1 MDLFLK
7 LYADILD
14 EMSES
19 KPEKEEEVCEYCD
32 DYVKNCMSK
41 MLGKMKARR
50 IDMFF
55 MRYYDEY
62 CSNKVVFNE
71 LDSQKKSFKDY
82 VKENKDF
89 LVKEYIHYRR
99 SNR

>member
-1 MDLFLK
+1 
-7 LYADILD
+7 
-14 EMSES
+14 
-19 KPEKEEEVCEYCD
+19 
-32 DYVKNCMSK
+32 
-41 MLGKMKARR
+41 MLGKMKTRR

-71 LDSQKKSFKDY
+71 LDSQKTYNEY

>member
-1 MDLFLK
+1 
-7 LYADILD
+7 
-14 EMSES
+14 
-19 KPEKEEEVCEYCD
+19 
-32 DYVKNCMSK
+32 
-41 MLGKMKARR
+41 MKTRR

-71 LDSQKKSFKDY
+71 LDSQKSYNEY